1 MRQNNIE
8 IAFPIEAILEVK
20 IEICDAPKKLDF
32 PDQKTLTFRSPSC

>member
-20 IEICDAPKKLDF
+20 IEICDAPKS
-32 PDQKTLTFRSPSC
+32 PVFRTRRH